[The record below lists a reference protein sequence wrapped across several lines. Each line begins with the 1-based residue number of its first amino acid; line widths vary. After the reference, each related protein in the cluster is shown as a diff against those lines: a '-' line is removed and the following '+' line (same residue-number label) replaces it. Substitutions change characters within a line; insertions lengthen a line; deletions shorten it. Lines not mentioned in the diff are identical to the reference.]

1 MHISARHQNKLADIH
16 ILCKIVYLFS
26 EIAQNFWIIFS
37 KNAFSYWV
45 AVSEKPLRKYFRAT
59 NYSHSIPYINE
70 LIEVQAEQLNYE
82 ACNKEGQRLVL
93 RRSTVEN
100 MWVVITCKSRS
111 SWKNPKIA
119 WRVDKAVSI
128 IIIL

>member
-1 MHISARHQNKLADIH
+1 MHISAWHQNNLADIH

-37 KNAFSYWV
+37 KNAFSYWA

-59 NYSHSIPYINE
+59 NYSHSIPHINE

-82 ACNKEGQRLVL
+82 VCDKEGQRLVL
-93 RRSTVEN
+93 RSAVEN
-100 MWVVITCKSRS
+100 MWVVITFKSRS
-111 SWKNPKIA
+111 SWKKPKLA